1 MWTAA
6 GPHGTVAEYL
16 QNTVTHLEAAGV
28 RDHRLWALQA
38 RVAALIE
45 EHWPL
50 DPGDRTGGDG
60 DRAA

>member
-1 MWTAA
+1 M
-6 GPHGTVAEYL
+6 AEHL
-16 QNTVTHLEAAGV
+16 HNTVTHLEADGI